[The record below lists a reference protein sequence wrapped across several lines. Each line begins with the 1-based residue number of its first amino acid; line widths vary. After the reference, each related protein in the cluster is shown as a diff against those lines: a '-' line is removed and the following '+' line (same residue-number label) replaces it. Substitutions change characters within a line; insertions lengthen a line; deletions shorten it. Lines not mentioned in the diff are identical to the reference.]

1 MVLLLDPSFCFTGA
15 FDKFTRVFIPDN
27 FFSFFFCLAFSASQL
42 QSTAIV
48 LRKVRMWR
56 FAGLRRMCG
65 TFLRGHSLRCCDLT
79 DNKDYNSKDNRRRI
93 VVWRVLIQEDGGDH
107 TTVRTRGT
115 RARCQADSLKD
126 RNTPSQSESVW
137 TCKTW
142 HLRRPSCD
150 ESLTFI
156 PFCDELFSFVTS
168 QRPLLP
174 LPG

>member
-15 FDKFTRVFIPDN
+15 FDKFTQVFIPDN
-27 FFSFFFCLAFSASQL
+27 FFSFFFALHSQLLSCNRL

-115 RARCQADSLKD
+115 RARCQTDSLKD
-126 RNTPSQSESVW
+126 RNTPSQSESIW

-150 ESLTFI
+150 ESLFLTYFY
-156 PFCDELFSFVTS
+156 SFLWWAV
-168 QRPLLP
+168 
-174 LPG
+174 